1 MEIEYNQSL
10 AILGPLFKR
19 LSIRGSYTRLYAEV
33 ARANLTPHLASG
45 GINYTLN
52 KLNVYGNW
60 NWSDDVNTNLAGT
73 TYRRHRT
80 NVDAGAGWRLNNT
93 YSLALSARNL
103 LDTPYINMQ
112 KFITGPT
119 AITRSETVGVSWTF
133 AIKGAY

>member
-1 MEIEYNQSL
+1 M
-10 AILGPLFKR
+10 
-19 LSIRGSYTRLYAEV
+19 
-33 ARANLTPHLASG
+33 
-45 GINYTLN
+45 
-52 KLNVYGNW
+52 
-60 NWSDDVNTNLAGT
+60 NTNLAGT

-119 AITRSETVGVSWTF
+119 AITRSETVGVSWTL
-133 AIKGAY
+133 AVEGAY